1 MADID
6 ARIITIQQA
15 IAGLLERVKK
25 GEVLSKDEASALLQC
40 RKGFDELKQADTYKE
55 VLSGTKLK
63 DLTDKWV

>member
-1 MADID
+1 M
-6 ARIITIQQA
+6 
-15 IAGLLERVKK
+15 ERVKK